1 MEDNILTP
9 EETEK
14 ARRYQMRRL
23 WLGLS
28 GSLVEFAAMFAFLL
42 WMPRGWLPLPWGSVF
57 LAGAIYFGVL
67 VTLRQVI
74 TLPLDFY
81 AGYLLPHEV
90 GLLTETPG
98 GWFADQVKGLALLL
112 VLGGAAAG
120 GFVFIMAARLE
131 DWWWIAALLGTLV
144 SALLALI
151 APVFLAPLFFKFKP
165 LSDTELLARLEAL
178 LKRTGARV
186 RGGVWEMDMSRRTR
200 AANAALVGLG
210 PSRRVV
216 LSDTLM
222 DYEGDEIEAIL
233 AHEIAHHVGH
243 HIWLLLAGRGILLA
257 AGMFMAQRALE
268 SSAFSGWTGLQPI
281 MPGDARA
288 IAAVWLL
295 MSIWGAVVS
304 PFVLAFSR
312 RLEYGCDRFA
322 VRFAGRGEAM
332 APALAK
338 LGKKNLADPDP
349 PRWVV
354 ALFHSHPSIRARIK
368 RVRDAARANG

>member
-1 MEDNILTP
+1 LEENILTP
-9 EETEK
+9 EEVKK

-23 WLGLS
+23 WLGLA
-28 GSLVEFAAMFAFLL
+28 GSLVEFAAVFAFLL
-42 WMPRGWLPLPWGSVF
+42 WVPRGWWPLPWGSVF
-57 LAGAIYFGVL
+57 LAGAIYFAAL

-74 TLPLDFY
+74 TLPMDFY

-90 GLLTETPG
+90 GLSTETPG
-98 GWFADQVKGLALLL
+98 GWLIDQVKGLALLL

-120 GFVFIMAARLE
+120 GFVFIMAGWPGE
-131 DWWWIAALLGTLV
+131 WWWIAALLGTLL

-151 APVFLAPLFFKFKP
+151 APIFLAPLFFKFKP
-165 LSDTELLARLEAL
+165 LSDKELLARLEAL
-178 LKRTGARV
+178 LTRTGARV
-186 RGGVWEMDMSRRTR
+186 RGGVWEMDTSRRTR

-222 DYEGDEIEAIL
+222 DYGADEIEAIL

-243 HIWLLLAGRGILLA
+243 HIWLLLAGRGVLLA
-257 AGMFMAQRALE
+257 AGMFMAQWVLDSA
-268 SSAFSGWTGLQPI
+268 AFSGWTGLAPI
-281 MPGDARA
+281 MPGDVRA

-295 MSIWGAVVS
+295 MSIWGAVAS
-304 PFVLAFSR
+304 PFILAFSR
-312 RLEYGCDRFA
+312 RLEYGCDRYA
-322 VRFAGRGEAM
+322 VSFSSHGEAM
-332 APALAK
+332 ASALAK

-354 ALFHSHPSIRARIK
+354 ALFHSHPSIRSRIR
-368 RVRDAARANG
+368 RVRDAVRANG